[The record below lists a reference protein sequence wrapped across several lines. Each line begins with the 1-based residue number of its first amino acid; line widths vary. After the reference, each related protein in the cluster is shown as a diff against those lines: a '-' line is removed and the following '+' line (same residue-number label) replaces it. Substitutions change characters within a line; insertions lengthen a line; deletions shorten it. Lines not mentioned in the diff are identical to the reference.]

1 MEIDELKEIWK
12 NEQEKLIGR
21 IEINEKRINE
31 ITIQNSKSKI
41 GEYMN
46 TSILGRNLA
55 LLYAVISISL
65 ASIVRNDLL
74 YSLPAFIA
82 GIAMIYS
89 FIQHISLKKEDFS
102 SMNII
107 ELQKTIN
114 NFQIHTLKYSKFD
127 IGIVALWL
135 LTSIPILIKILFKF
149 SVFSNTIAF
158 LIFIFFSVILLL
170 KLFSLDI
177 YKKWDLELNTAKI
190 KLNEIQKFELE

>member
-1 MEIDELKEIWK
+1 MEIDELKDIWK
-12 NEQEKLIGR
+12 NEQEKLIDR

-31 ITIQNSKSKI
+31 ITIQNSKNKI
-41 GEYMN
+41 EEYMN

-114 NFQIHTLKYSKFD
+114 SFQIHTLKYSKFD
-127 IGIVALWL
+127 TGIVALWL

-149 SVFSNTIAF
+149 SIFSNTIAF

>member
-12 NEQEKLIGR
+12 NDQEKLIDR

-41 GEYMN
+41 EEYMN

-114 NFQIHTLKYSKFD
+114 SFQIHTLKYSKFD
-127 IGIVALWL
+127 TGIVALWL

-149 SVFSNTIAF
+149 SIFSNTITF

-190 KLNEIQKFELE
+190 KLNEIQKIELE

>member
-12 NEQEKLIGR
+12 NEQEKLIDR

-41 GEYMN
+41 EEYMN

-114 NFQIHTLKYSKFD
+114 SFQIHTLKYSKFD
-127 IGIVALWL
+127 TGIVALWL

-149 SVFSNTIAF
+149 SIFSNTITF

-190 KLNEIQKFELE
+190 KLNEIQKIELE

>member
-1 MEIDELKEIWK
+1 MELNELKDIWQ
-12 NEQEKLIGR
+12 NEQNKLLTR
-21 IEINEKRINE
+21 LEINEKRVSE

-41 GEYMN
+41 EEYMN

-65 ASIVRNDLL
+65 ASIVSNDLL
-74 YSLPAFIA
+74 YSLPAFVA

-89 FIQHISLKKEDFS
+89 FILHISLKKEDFS

-114 NFQIHTLKYSKFD
+114 SFQIHTLKYSKFD
-127 IGIVALWL
+127 TGIVALWF

-149 SVFSNTIAF
+149 SVFSNTIAL

>member
-1 MEIDELKEIWK
+1 MELNELKDIWQ
-12 NEQEKLIGR
+12 NEQNKLLTR
-21 IEINEKRINE
+21 LEINEKRVSE

-41 GEYMN
+41 EEYMN

-114 NFQIHTLKYSKFD
+114 SFQIHTLKYSKFD
-127 IGIVALWL
+127 TGIVALWF

-149 SVFSNTIAF
+149 SVFSNTIAL
-158 LIFIFFSVILLL
+158 LIFILFSVILLL

-177 YKKWDLELNTAKI
+177 YKQWDLELNTAKI

>member
-1 MEIDELKEIWK
+1 MELNELKDIWQ
-12 NEQEKLIGR
+12 NEQNKLLTR
-21 IEINEKRINE
+21 LEINEKRVSE

-41 GEYMN
+41 EEYMN

-65 ASIVRNDLL
+65 ASIVSNDLL
-74 YSLPAFIA
+74 YSLPAFVA

-114 NFQIHTLKYSKFD
+114 SFQIHTLKYSKFD
-127 IGIVALWL
+127 TGIVALWF

-149 SVFSNTIAF
+149 SVFSNTIAL

>member
-1 MEIDELKEIWK
+1 MELNELKDIWQ
-12 NEQEKLIGR
+12 NEQNKLLTR
-21 IEINEKRINE
+21 LEINEKRVSE

-41 GEYMN
+41 EEYMN

-74 YSLPAFIA
+74 YSLPAFVA

-89 FIQHISLKKEDFS
+89 FILHISLKKEDFS

-114 NFQIHTLKYSKFD
+114 SFQIHTLKYSKFD
-127 IGIVALWL
+127 TGIVALWF

-149 SVFSNTIAF
+149 SVFSNTIAL